1 MLESKLKKLEKELKL
16 KNEKLEQFENNIKE
30 NMKDKSTLVEE
41 NNQLKEQVNKKLHVT
56 DDLIIDLISHLF
68 KNSHYFKK
76 ILGFVLNNDFCT
88 KAFFI

>member
-41 NNQLKEQVNKKLHVT
+41 NNQLKEQVNR
-56 DDLIIDLISHLF
+56 SF
-68 KNSHYFKK
+68 M
-76 ILGFVLNNDFCT
+76 
-88 KAFFI
+88 

>member
-41 NNQLKEQVNKKLHVT
+41 NNQLKEQVNK
-56 DDLIIDLISHLF
+56 
-68 KNSHYFKK
+68 NYM
-76 ILGFVLNNDFCT
+76 
-88 KAFFI
+88 

>member
-56 DDLIIDLISHLF
+56 DDLKIDLISHLF
-68 KNSHYFKK
+68 
-76 ILGFVLNNDFCT
+76 
-88 KAFFI
+88 

>member
-68 KNSHYFKK
+68 
-76 ILGFVLNNDFCT
+76 
-88 KAFFI
+88 